1 MEFIGEKGYPA
12 PTMHQQDPEKPK
24 KARKAILKAVSTL
37 YHEAHLVHADLSEY
51 NIMLWKGPVIIDIS
65 QAVVLD
71 HPHSEMFFERDVRN
85 IVAFFDDFEIPKL
98 DLAETIT
105 AIRQGEYK

>member
-1 MEFIGEKGYPA
+1 MNRQA
-12 PTMHQQDPEKPK
+12 PEKLEPT
-24 KARKAILKAVSTL
+24 RKAILQAVSTL
-37 YHEAHLVHADLSEY
+37 YHEANLVHADLSEY

-71 HPHSEMFFERDVRN
+71 HPHSELFFERDVRN
-85 IVAFFDDFEIPKL
+85 IIAYFDDYDIPKL
-98 DLAETIT
+98 DLTETIT